1 MGDTRRAVV
10 EGLARAA
17 RVITAAAAIMM
28 AVFGAFV
35 LSGDVFLKLIGAGW
49 SPRFS
54 STRPSCAWW
63 SYRPCCRRSASA
75 GGGCRAR
82 SRSAAAGARASGS
95 RGVELAN
102 PDAVR
107 LLPRPATPR
116 ADYFLWST
124 TQVL

>member
-35 LSGDVFLKLIGAGW
+35 LSGDVFLKLIGIGW

-54 STRPSCAWW
+54 STRPSCAWCRTGRDAAARRAQVVAAALDRALPQLELEPQGAGELSW
-63 SYRPCCRRSASA
+63 RTPTRCDCCR
-75 GGGCRAR
+75 
-82 SRSAAAGARASGS
+82 
-95 RGVELAN
+95 
-102 PDAVR
+102 VR
-107 LLPRPATPR
+107 LLR
-116 ADYFLWST
+116 ARDYFLWST